1 MIWTQTLKGT
11 AFDLLNP
18 DPKLIDFKE
27 IAEQLARINRYAGGS
42 EKPISV
48 AQHTLIAMDAAE
60 PRDRAAVALHD
71 AHEAYIGDL
80 PTPAIQA
87 LHASIDEIH
96 GAEAAA
102 AMKSSLGYLKDRLD
116 AAIFTAA
123 GLPLPALVEGQTKRI
138 RHADLVALV
147 TERRDFLAAKP
158 LDWAPEIEAVKPL
171 PKKYRFKSHLDVADE
186 LYAAFKSCI
195 PALRQNGA

>member
-1 MIWTQTLKGT
+1 MIWTQTLKGK

-18 DPKLIDFKE
+18 DPKQVDFKE

-48 AQHTLIAMDAAE
+48 AQHTLIAMDAAA
-60 PRDRAAVALHD
+60 PGDRAAVALHD

-80 PTPAIQA
+80 PNPAIQA
-87 LHASIDEIH
+87 LYASIDEVY
-96 GAEAAA
+96 GAEAAS

-123 GLPLPALVEGQTKRI
+123 ALPLPALVEGQAKRI

-158 LDWAPEIEAVKPL
+158 RPWAPEIEAVKPL

-186 LYAAFKSCI
+186 LYAAFKTYL
-195 PALRQNGA
+195 PALRQNAA